1 MGDKNR
7 WKRERLKLPPIPEPE
22 LDGVCSEILAAY
34 AIITRSRKYAG
45 MAATPLP
52 VSLEDI
58 NTYLACKPLQID
70 REEFEAAIFAL
81 DDADR
86 AEWERKQAK

>member
-1 MGDKNR
+1 M
-7 WKRERLKLPPIPEPE
+7 
-22 LDGVCSEILAAY
+22 CSEILAAY
-34 AIITRSRKYAG
+34 AVITRGRKYAG

-52 VSLEDI
+52 IDLEDI

-86 AEWERKQAK
+86 AEWERKQERKQ

>member
-1 MGDKNR
+1 
-7 WKRERLKLPPIPEPE
+7 
-22 LDGVCSEILAAY
+22 
-34 AIITRSRKYAG
+34 

-52 VSLEDI
+52 IDLEDI

-70 REEFEAAIFAL
+70 RDEFEAAIFAL

-86 AEWERKQAK
+86 AEWERKQAKQVNPPSGGFMRFTSHY

>member
-1 MGDKNR
+1 M
-7 WKRERLKLPPIPEPE
+7 
-22 LDGVCSEILAAY
+22 AAY
-34 AIITRSRKYAG
+34 AVITRGRRYAG

-58 NTYLACKPLQID
+58 NAYLASKPLQID
-70 REEFEAAIFAL
+70 RDEFEAAIFAL

-86 AEWERKQAK
+86 AEWERKQAKTT

>member
-1 MGDKNR
+1 M
-7 WKRERLKLPPIPEPE
+7 
-22 LDGVCSEILAAY
+22 CSEILGAY

-52 VSLEDI
+52 ISLEDI
-58 NTYLACKPLQID
+58 NAYLACKPLEID
-70 REEFEAAIFAL
+70 RDEFEAAIFAL

-86 AEWERKQAK
+86 AEWERKQDKKT

>member
-1 MGDKNR
+1 
-7 WKRERLKLPPIPEPE
+7 
-22 LDGVCSEILAAY
+22 
-34 AIITRSRKYAG
+34 

-52 VSLEDI
+52 ISLEDI

-70 REEFEAAIFAL
+70 RDEFESAIFAL

-86 AEWERKQAK
+86 AEWERKQAKTT

>member
-1 MGDKNR
+1 
-7 WKRERLKLPPIPEPE
+7 
-22 LDGVCSEILAAY
+22 
-34 AIITRSRKYAG
+34 

-52 VSLEDI
+52 IDLEDI

-86 AEWERKQAK
+86 AEWERKQERKQ